1 MHACCMHGKLY
12 KVGSTM
18 SNNNDLPWLGGGGG
32 EVVMVLAQQLVTLAS
47 RSAHPH
53 DLTSIN

>member
-1 MHACCMHGKLY
+1 MHGKLY

-32 EVVMVLAQQLVTLAS
+32 EVVMVLAHRLVTQSWPRVL
-47 RSAHPH
+47 
-53 DLTSIN
+53 LTLMI